1 VRTAT
6 RLADGGLLH
15 ESIQGGAT
23 HYRPGLD
30 IDGRWMHV
38 TDGDA
43 FTDDPSAVTC
53 PACATTTEGPTT

>member
-1 VRTAT
+1 MRTVK

-15 ESIQGGAT
+15 ESTAGGAT
-23 HYRPGLD
+23 HYKPDLD
-30 IDGRWMHV
+30 TGGWMHV

-53 PACATTTEGPTT
+53 PVCETETKGPVT